1 MTKRI
6 CFFILTSIAILFV
19 WATFADIISPGTHY
33 VDICVK
39 LENVEIDNY
48 RLVIENFGPM
58 TDRIYEPEVW
68 KCLYGYYKFWESR
81 QFLLDKSVNIEEIT
95 HENIKDKAILIWE
108 WSLGENWYRVLNA
121 NPLTKWTIIYAII
134 KDWDNYTIKRKDSK
148 LSADLNWWN
157 IFKIAPLKVDI
168 LDKDNNK
175 KVGSTRNEDFLR
187 DSGLVIRFLIACF
200 LTILIEATLLF
211 IIAKLFRKK
220 YQIPSLKTLL
230 IGFIASTITLP
241 LLRFILPL
249 FIVEWEEYT
258 VIWEPLAIIIE
269 TFIIKYWLKVP
280 RWKGA
285 WASIVCN
292 IVSYLAW
299 FYLFN
304 ILYF

>member
-269 TFIIKYWLKVP
+269 TFIIKYWLKKV
-280 RWKGA
+280 
-285 WASIVCN
+285 
-292 IVSYLAW
+292 
-299 FYLFN
+299 
-304 ILYF
+304 